1 MPIHGKS
8 RIRLWKISVFFLA
21 LVTPSFF
28 AVADEYIST
37 SYRVLEP
44 VIVPANFSTSNN
56 FQLWS
61 TVGEVGE
68 GASNSVSFQV
78 GAGFLRYPIAS
89 SPAVSTTAGDS
100 QVSLSW
106 TASQGYLGWTP
117 SGYNVGKSTASGGPY
132 SFTSFGNVTSAVMS
146 SLANGT
152 TYYFIV
158 LVKDIFG
165 NIVATSTQVSSAP
178 VASII
183 PVVNPPGGSGGG
195 GGGGGGGPRPSV
207 IANVQFSGRAYPMSK
222 VNILEDGQIVLTTI
236 AGPDSN
242 FFADLG
248 VSEGGDYNFS
258 LYGEDKNGLRSSL
271 FSFPVFIT
279 TGATTKIGGIFIA
292 PTISVDKSEVK
303 KGDNI
308 AIFGQSTPQAEI
320 TINVNSESNIFV
332 KKQSDKSGIY
342 LLNFDSSVL
351 ELGSHSAKSKAAV
364 DGEISQ
370 FSDPVGFKVST
381 KTVSAGV
388 KKCPAKGDLNN
399 DCKVNLV
406 DFSIAAYWYKQPLNA
421 SFGKIELTHL
431 NGDGKIDLIDF
442 SIMAYYW
449 TG

>member
-1 MPIHGKS
+1 MPINGKT
-8 RIRLWKISVFFLA
+8 RISLLKISIFL
-21 LVTPSFF
+21 LVLVLPSFF
-28 AVADEYIST
+28 VMADEYTSG
-37 SYRVLEP
+37 SYRISEP

-61 TVGEVGE
+61 TIGEVAE

-100 QVSLSW
+100 KVTLSW

-117 SGYNVGKSTASGGPY
+117 SGYNIGKSTTSGGPY
-132 SFTSFGNVTSAVMS
+132 SFTSFGNVTSGDMS
-146 SLANGT
+146 GLTNGT

-183 PVVNPPGGSGGG
+183 PVVNPPSGGSSGGG
-195 GGGGGGGPRPSV
+195 GGGPKPSV

-222 VNILEDGQIVLTTI
+222 VNVLRDGQIVLTTI

-248 VSEGGDYNFS
+248 VSAAGDYNFS

-271 FSFPVFIT
+271 FSFPVFVT
-279 TGATTKIGGIFIA
+279 AGATTKIGGIFIA

-308 AIFGQSTPQAEI
+308 VIFGQSTPEAQI

-332 KKQSDKSGIY
+332 NKNSDKNGIY

-351 ELGSHSAKSKAAV
+351 ELGSHSAKSKAAKY
-364 DGEISQ
+364 GEISQ
-370 FSDPVGFKVST
+370 FSDPIGFKVSN
-381 KTVSAGV
+381 KTVLTAG
-388 KKCPAKGDLNN
+388 KKCPAKGDLNH

-421 SFGKIELTHL
+421 SFGKTELNDL
-431 NGDGKIDLIDF
+431 NGDGKIDIVDF